1 MQNKV
6 IFTQEELPSILP
18 TPAQEDLPTM
28 GVLQRVQ
35 WFSISSKTMSYN
47 FIHLSIQEFLAA
59 YCISKMNESEQ
70 VREFQTLLDEPRFSA
85 VLRFYA
91 GFTKLTNK
99 GVQNIIT
106 ERNFN
111 FKESS
116 KLSLLNYM
124 RCFFEAQI
132 SNQLLYQ
139 KVIRRLNGELNVCY
153 VTMNPMDC
161 MAVGYFLAF
170 VLRNTT

>member
-6 IFTQEELPSILP
+6 IFTQEELPSIFP

-70 VREFQTLLDEPRFSA
+70 VR
-85 VLRFYA
+85 
-91 GFTKLTNK
+91 
-99 GVQNIIT
+99 
-106 ERNFN
+106 
-111 FKESS
+111 
-116 KLSLLNYM
+116 
-124 RCFFEAQI
+124 
-132 SNQLLYQ
+132 
-139 KVIRRLNGELNVCY
+139 VIL
-153 VTMNPMDC
+153 
-161 MAVGYFLAF
+161 
-170 VLRNTT
+170 